1 MDEMDK
7 KSQVRYRGLYDW
19 MQSIVM
25 VFLPIVFLLTFAGRT
40 MAVEMESMTP
50 TLLAGDRMIIRSI
63 FYTPQR
69 GDVVILA
76 KQEFQDGVAL
86 VKRIIALEGDVVDI
100 NTGTGVVYVN
110 GHALDEPYT
119 NGPTNLAGDIVYPYT
134 VPPGHVFVIGDN
146 RNHSLD
152 SRHTEIGPVDERE
165 LIGQV
170 VAVILPFDRAK
181 ILN

>member
-1 MDEMDK
+1 MKDMNE
-7 KSQVRYRGLYDW
+7 QAPVRYRGLYDW

-50 TLLAGDRMIIRSI
+50 TLLAGDRMIVRSI

-69 GDVVILA
+69 GDVVIFA
-76 KQEFQDGVAL
+76 KQDFQGGAAL

-100 NTGTGVVYVN
+100 NTETGIVYVN
-110 GHALDEPYT
+110 GLPLDEPYT
-119 NGPTNLAGDIVYPYT
+119 SGPTNLAGDITYPYT
-134 VPPGHVFVIGDN
+134 VPPGYVFVIGDN

-152 SRHTEIGPVDERE
+152 SRHMEIGPVDERE

-170 VAVILPFDRAK
+170 IAVMFPFDRAGF
-181 ILN
+181 LN